1 MKNKKQMK
9 KQLLTIIMLAFA
21 SLSAKAQ
28 CNEIFI
34 SEYVEGTANNKAIEL
49 YNPSASAIALNNNYR
64 MVRYAN
70 GSDAASAESNPQ
82 KVINLG
88 THVMQPHSTWVIVL
102 DQRDPLGTGTNIP
115 VDLGLQALADTFLCP
130 DFAINAVMYFNG
142 NDAMSLQKTTDGGTT
157 WNYIDILGMMG
168 DIAMA
173 SSQSWSDQFP
183 YDGSV
188 GFWWTVNHTLIRKSS
203 VTTGVTV
210 NPSPEFIVTAEWD
223 SLPNNTWS
231 NLHTHVCNCG
241 NSFNQ
246 VSYAV
251 VNCNNAGSIT
261 VTGVTFGTGPYQ
273 YSIDGGVTYQSS
285 TLFSGLSTGLYHLVV
300 MDANN
305 VLSFVQ
311 NIVITSPPA
320 LYLNAY
326 SGNTTC
332 GTSTGSASAYVSGG
346 TSPYSYLWSNGDSLY
361 YTQNLPAGNYSLTVT
376 DNNGC
381 TATSPTLTVSVDPL
395 FAYVP
400 LCMVSVD
407 SLSNH
412 NVVVWEKTGL
422 TVAVDSFKIYREVT
436 TNVYSN
442 IGSVAYDSL
451 SEFHD
456 YGANPNVTSY
466 KYKIAV
472 LDSCGS
478 ISPMSLYHNT
488 IHLQYLGNGNLLWS
502 LYGIENAANPVNFYI
517 ISRDDTGT
525 GNFLPIS
532 STIPGGNNSYTDI
545 NYASYPNARYR
556 VDVTWNISCNPTRTA
571 TTTHSNVIHL
581 GASVSVSELE
591 QNNAV
596 SISPNPFTN
605 STTITFAN
613 EQKNIIIKIT
623 DVLGK
628 EIKLTNFSGKQ
639 YILEKRELNAGIYF
653 ISVNSEQ
660 GIVNRKIIIQ

>member
-9 KQLLTIIMLAFA
+9 KQLLTIILLAFA
-21 SLSAKAQ
+21 GLSAKAQ

-64 MVRYAN
+64 MVRYNN
-70 GSDAASAESNPQ
+70 GTTAAAGEANPQ
-82 KVINLG
+82 AIINLG

-102 DQRDPLGTGTNIP
+102 DQRDPLGTGNNIP
-115 VDLGLQALADTFLCP
+115 VDLALQALADTFLCP
-130 DFAINAVMYFNG
+130 SYVTNYVMYFNG

-157 WNYIDILGMMG
+157 WNYIDIFGMMG

-183 YDGSV
+183 YDGSA
-188 GFWWTVNHTLIRKSS
+188 GAWWTVNHTLIRKSS

-305 VLSFVQ
+305 MLSFVQ
-311 NIVITSPPA
+311 NIVITSPPV
-320 LYLNAY
+320 LYINA
-326 SGNTTC
+326 SSANTTC
-332 GTSTGSASAYVSGG
+332 GTTSGSASAYAWGG
-346 TSPYSYLWSNGDSLY
+346 TSPYSYLWSTGDTIGY
-361 YTQNLPAGNYSLTVT
+361 IQNLPAGNYSLTVT

-478 ISPMSLYHNT
+478 ISPMSDYHNT

-556 VDVTWNISCNPTRTA
+556 VDVTWNISCNPTRTV

-581 GASVSVSELE
+581 GTSVSVSEVE

>member
-1 MKNKKQMK
+1 MK

-21 SLSAKAQ
+21 GLSAKAQ

-64 MVRYAN
+64 MVRYSN
-70 GSDAASAESNPQ
+70 GSVAASAESNPQ
-82 KVINLG
+82 TVINLG
-88 THVMQPHSTWVIVL
+88 THVIQPHSTWVIVL
-102 DQRDPLGTGTNIP
+102 DQRDPLGTGSNIP
-115 VDLGLQALADTFLCP
+115 VDLALQAIADTFLCP
-130 DFAINAVMYFNG
+130 SYVTNSVMYFNG
-142 NDAMSLQKTTDGGTT
+142 NDALSLQKTTNGGTT
-157 WNYIDILGMMG
+157 WNYIDIFGMMG

-173 SSQSWSDQFP
+173 SSTSWSDQFP

-188 GFWWTVNHTLIRKSS
+188 GAWWTINHTLIRKSS

-223 SLPNNTWS
+223 SLPNNTWG

-246 VSYAV
+246 VSYTV

-320 LYLNAY
+320 LSLNAY

-412 NVVVWEKTGL
+412 NVIVWEKTGL
-422 TVAVDSFKIYREVT
+422 LAVIDSFRIYRET
-436 TNVYSN
+436 MTNVYTH
-442 IGSVAYDSL
+442 IGSVSMDSL

-478 ISPMSLYHNT
+478 ISPMSDYHNT

-532 STIPGGNNSYTDI
+532 STIPGGNNSYTDV

-556 VDVTWNISCNPTRTA
+556 VEVTWNISCNPTRTV

-581 GASVSVSELE
+581 GTSVSVSELE

-605 STTITFAN
+605 STTLTFAN
-613 EQKNIIIKIT
+613 EQKNTSVKVMN
-623 DVLGK
+623 VLG
-628 EIKLTNFSGKQ
+628 ECIQQLTTNNKQ
-639 YILEKRELNAGIYF
+639 FTLDLSSFAKGIYF
-653 ISVNSEQ
+653 VRIEDENKNVVNKK
-660 GIVNRKIIIQ
+660 IVKE